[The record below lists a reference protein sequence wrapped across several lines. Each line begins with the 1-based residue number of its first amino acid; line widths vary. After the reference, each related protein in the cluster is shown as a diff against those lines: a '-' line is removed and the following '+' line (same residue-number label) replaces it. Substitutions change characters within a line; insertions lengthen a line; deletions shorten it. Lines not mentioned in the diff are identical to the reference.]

1 MLELQGVGRD
11 YTLGA
16 TVVRALDAVDLQ
28 LARGESLAL
37 LGPSGSGKSTL
48 LQVLGCLDQ
57 PSRGSYRLDGVE
69 VSGLHRNE
77 LAALRC
83 RKVGFVF
90 QRFHL
95 MPRQTA
101 LQNVMLPLRFAGV
114 EPRRQRARAEE
125 LLARVG
131 LADRMRHRPSEL
143 SGGQQQRVAVA
154 RALANDPCIL
164 LADEPTGNLDS
175 RAGEEVLELLL
186 ELHAAGTTLVVVT
199 HDEELAGRMQG
210 IVRLHDG
217 RIVADSRAKPVG

>member
-1 MLELQGVGRD
+1 MLEFQGVGRD

-16 TVVRALDAVDLQ
+16 TVVRALDAGDLQ

-77 LAALRC
+77 LAAMRC

-175 RAGEEVLELLL
+175 RAGEEVLKLLL

-199 HDEELAGRMQG
+199 HDEELAGRTQG

>member
-114 EPRRQRARAEE
+114 REARSAKNGINAVEAWLRRAPAGVNVSAQ
-125 LLARVG
+125 
-131 LADRMRHRPSEL
+131 L
-143 SGGQQQRVAVA
+143 S
-154 RALANDPCIL
+154 
-164 LADEPTGNLDS
+164 
-175 RAGEEVLELLL
+175 
-186 ELHAAGTTLVVVT
+186 
-199 HDEELAGRMQG
+199 
-210 IVRLHDG
+210 RLG
-217 RIVADSRAKPVG
+217 S